1 MLKPVAQF
9 KFEWCCRV
17 VVRLVGGLSM
27 SLGRHCSLIGWT
39 PSPNKRDRDR
49 AQSDV
54 LMMISPWRKY
64 SECKTCSPSFRPF
77 RVNLCQ
83 PVPSPVQLDGAQ
95 RTSCR
100 SHTSRNAYGLGDEQ
114 PDVDAVYKKVQ
125 RTETNGS
132 NVTPDTGVTEGE
144 IDGHADHDGV
154 VGQVTGPETAQ
165 SQGFPQR
172 FTIILLCFVAFMLC
186 NMDRVN
192 MSIAILPM
200 QREFGWNSQTLG
212 IVQSSFFWGYLLT
225 QVVGGIAADR
235 LGGKLVLGLGVVWWS
250 MATVLT
256 PMAAHMSLPV
266 LLGMRALMG
275 IGEGVAMPAMNN
287 MLSRWVPAS
296 ERSRSLALVYSGMYT
311 GSMLGLGVSPG
322 LIASSGWPS
331 VFYIF
336 GGFGVVWWLI
346 WTFRASSTPAESK
359 TINPAELKFITANTT
374 VSKGSVDQIPW
385 RKLLSRKEV
394 WAIILSH
401 FCHNWGVFI
410 LLTWMPTYYADVLG
424 FDLASAGLAAVYPW
438 LCMAVMANVGGWIA
452 DAMVSRGVRR
462 TIVRKLMQTIG
473 FMGPAIFLTQLQHV
487 TNPVMAILCMCACQG
502 LDAFSQSGL
511 YSNHQDIGPKYAGVL
526 LGLSNTAG
534 VLAGVISTAATGYI
548 LASGTWNDV
557 WSSAIFFYIIGTFIW
572 NLFATGD
579 QIFD

>member
-1 MLKPVAQF
+1 MVISCRCVAS
-9 KFEWCCRV
+9 RI
-17 VVRLVGGLSM
+17 LSQ
-27 SLGRHCSLIGWT
+27 SNSR
-39 PSPNKRDRDR
+39 PS
-49 AQSDV
+49 
-54 LMMISPWRKY
+54 
-64 SECKTCSPSFRPF
+64 KTSNCTSAA
-77 RVNLCQ
+77 
-83 PVPSPVQLDGAQ
+83 SPVQLIASKRAHVVLR

-125 RTETNGS
+125 PNETNGS
-132 NVTPDTGVTEGE
+132 GQPPESIAKETDTDSAADQ
-144 IDGHADHDGV
+144 DGAV
-154 VGQVTGPETAQ
+154 AKGPGTVQ
-165 SQGFPQR
+165 STGFPQR
-172 FTIILLCFVAFMLC
+172 FTIVLLCFVAFMLC

-192 MSIAILPM
+192 MSIAVLPM
-200 QREFGWNSQTLG
+200 QQEFGWNSQTLG

-225 QVVGGIAADR
+225 QIVGGIAADR
-235 LGGKLVLGLGVVWWS
+235 LGGKVVLGLGVVWWS

-256 PMAAHMSLPV
+256 PIAAHISLPV

-311 GSMLGLGVSPG
+311 GSMLGLGLSPG

-336 GGFGVVWWLI
+336 GGFGVIWWLV

-359 TINPAELKFITANTT
+359 TIDPEELKFITANTA
-374 VSKGSVDQIPW
+374 VSKGSVDKIPW

-410 LLTWMPTYYADVLG
+410 LLTWMPSYYANVLG

-438 LCMAVMANVGGWIA
+438 LCMAIMANVGGWIA
-452 DAMVSRGVRR
+452 DTMVSRGVSR
-462 TIVRKLMQTIG
+462 TFVRKSMQTIG
-473 FMGPAIFLTQLQHV
+473 FMGPAIFLSQLQHV
-487 TNPVMAILCMCACQG
+487 TSPAMAILCMCACQG

-557 WSSAIFFYIIGTFIW
+557 WSSAIFFYLVGTVIW

-579 QIFD
+579 QIFE